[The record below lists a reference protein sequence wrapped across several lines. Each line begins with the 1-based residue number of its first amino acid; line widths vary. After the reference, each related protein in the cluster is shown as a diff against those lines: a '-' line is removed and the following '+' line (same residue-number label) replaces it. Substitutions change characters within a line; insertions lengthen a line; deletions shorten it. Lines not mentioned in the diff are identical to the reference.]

1 MLRKAITWLAC
12 CSFVLASCASPPTST
27 NVGPGF
33 SSTVADKPK
42 ESAEKVTLLYQGPKL
57 DIIVPVFDP
66 GLPKDPD
73 DWEGEDIWPELR
85 RAEANRFAVK
95 LKEALEKTGAFGAVR
110 VTPDTTATGDLYV
123 VGRIEESNGEE
134 VEIEIQ
140 VSDISGNLWYSE
152 SYDYEVSE
160 QFQQNI
166 RNKGLDPYQP
176 VFDEAAAELV
186 EELLDQDVAE
196 LEQLQ
201 KLAEIR
207 FAANFSE
214 EAFAEYLD
222 VDGNEITL
230 VSLPS
235 NADPML
241 QRIRAVR
248 VRDQLFV
255 DGLQPYYEEFNVKM
269 EESYSLWQ
277 EQSLQEVKAEREA
290 SNAAMGKAILGILA
304 FGLAIAAAAAGAN
317 TGSAGTSAAAN
328 TGAII
333 AGVGGAALIA
343 DSFRTSKEAEFHRD
357 TLDELGD
364 SINIELGSQVVEFD
378 ETTEELTGDAAE
390 QFAQWRAFLKKMYDL
405 EATPDKKL

>member
-12 CSFVLASCASPPTST
+12 CSFVLANCASPPTST

-33 SSTVADKPK
+33 SSTVADKSK
-42 ESAEKVTLLYQGPKL
+42 ETAEKVTALYQGPKL

-123 VGRIEESNGEE
+123 VGKIEESNGEE
-134 VEIEIQ
+134 VEIEVQ

-152 SYDYEVSE
+152 SYDHEVSE
-160 QFQQNI
+160 QFQKNI

-186 EELLDQDVAE
+186 EELLDQE
-196 LEQLQ
+196 LADLVQLQ

-207 FAANFSE
+207 FAANFYE
-214 EAFAEYLD
+214 EAFAEYLE
-222 VDGNEITL
+222 VEGNEITL

-235 NADPML
+235 DEDPML

-255 DGLQPYYEEFNVKM
+255 DELQPYYEEFSVKM

-277 EQSLQEVKAEREA
+277 EQSLLEVKAEREA
-290 SNAAMGKAILGILA
+290 SSAAMGKAVLGILA
-304 FGLAIAAAAAGAN
+304 FGLAIAAAAAGGN

-357 TLDELGD
+357 TLDELGE
-364 SINIELGSQVVEFD
+364 SINIELGPQVVEFD

>member
-12 CSFVLASCASPPTST
+12 SSFILVSCVTPQTST

-33 SSTVADKPK
+33 SSTVKDKSQK
-42 ESAEKVTLLYQGPKL
+42 AAELAAAQYQGPKL

-66 GLPKDPD
+66 GLPVDEND
-73 DWEGEDIWPELR
+73 YEEEGIWPELR

-95 LKEALEKTGAFGAVR
+95 LKEALERTGAFGAVR

-123 VGRIEESNGEE
+123 VGRIDESNGEE
-134 VEIEIQ
+134 VAISLQ
-140 VSDISGNLWYSE
+140 VSDISGELWYE
-152 SYDYEVSE
+152 ERYDHEVSE
-160 QFQQNI
+160 QFHIDI

-176 VFDEAAAELV
+176 VFDEAAEELV
-186 EELLDQDVAE
+186 EELEDFDFAE

-201 KLAEIR
+201 SLAEIR

-214 EAFAEYLD
+214 EAFAEYLE
-222 VDGNEITL
+222 VDGDEITL
-230 VSLPS
+230 ISLPS
-235 NADPML
+235 DADPML

-248 VRDQLFV
+248 IRDQLFV
-255 DGLQPYYEEFNVKM
+255 DGLQTHYEEFNVAM
-269 EESYSLWQ
+269 EESYALWQ
-277 EQSLQEVKAEREA
+277 EQSLQEVKAQREA
-290 SNAAMGKAILGILA
+290 EYEAMGKAILGVLA

-357 TLDELGD
+357 SLEEMGQ
-364 SINIELGSQVVEFD
+364 SINIELGPQVVEFD
-378 ETTEELTGDAAE
+378 ETTEEITGDAAE
-390 QFAQWRAFLKKMYDL
+390 QFAQWRAFLKRMYDL
-405 EATPDKKL
+405 ERTPAKKL